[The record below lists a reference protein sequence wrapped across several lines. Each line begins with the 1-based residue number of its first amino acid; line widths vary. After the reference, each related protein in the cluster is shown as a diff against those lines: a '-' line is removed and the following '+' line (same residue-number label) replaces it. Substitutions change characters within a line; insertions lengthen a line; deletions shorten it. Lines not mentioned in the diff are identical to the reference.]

1 MNFIAQIDDFQL
13 WYCSSDSRYYLSLD
27 GADGYLPPFRDIGK
41 AVRYIG
47 EQLDKVYVDTEAGGG
62 TTRHSLFREW
72 EQDFLGIRSD
82 SGARSFHEYLRN
94 ATSKNGFLEEMK

>member
-1 MNFIAQIDDFQL
+1 MNFITQIADFQL

-41 AVRYIG
+41 AVCYIG
-47 EQLDKVYVDTEAGGG
+47 EQLDKVYIDTEAGGG

-72 EQDFLGIRSD
+72 EQDCLGICSD

>member
-41 AVRYIG
+41 AVCYIG
-47 EQLDKVYVDTEAGGG
+47 EQLAKVYIDTEAGEG
-62 TTRHSLFREW
+62 TTRHSLFRISW
-72 EQDFLGIRSD
+72 
-82 SGARSFHEYLRN
+82 
-94 ATSKNGFLEEMK
+94 TSAPIAERDPSMSTCVTPPAKTVFWRK

>member
-41 AVRYIG
+41 AVCYIG
-47 EQLDKVYVDTEAGGG
+47 EQLAKVYIDTEAGVE

-72 EQDFLGIRSD
+72 EQDCLGICSD

-94 ATSKNGFLEEMK
+94 ATSKNGFLEEMT